1 MTLKER
7 LNDDLKSAMKQKE
20 ETRLAAIRQI
30 RGAIQKK
37 EIDGGRDLT
46 EDDMLKVIGTL
57 IKQHKESIEMFEKGG
72 RAELVAK
79 EQEELTVLE
88 SYVPQQMSESEVK
101 TVILEAMQATGA
113 TSAKDIGKVMK
124 AVMAKTQG
132 RADGKMVNQFVKE
145 MLERT
150 S

>member
-7 LNDDLKSAMKQKE
+7 LNDDLKRAMKQKE

-37 EIDGGRDLT
+37 EIDAGRDLT

-79 EQEELTVLE
+79 EQEELTAL
-88 SYVPQQMSESEVK
+88 
-101 TVILEAMQATGA
+101 
-113 TSAKDIGKVMK
+113 
-124 AVMAKTQG
+124 
-132 RADGKMVNQFVKE
+132 
-145 MLERT
+145 
-150 S
+150 

>member
-37 EIDGGRDLT
+37 EIDVGRDLT

-101 TVILEAMQATGA
+101 AVILEAMQATGA

-132 RADGKMVNQFVKE
+132 RADGKMVNQWVKE
-145 MLERT
+145 MLP
-150 S
+150 

>member
-20 ETRLAAIRQI
+20 ELRLAAIRQI

-37 EIDGGRDLT
+37 EIDAGRDLA

-101 TVILEAMQATGA
+101 AVILEAMQATGA

-132 RADGKMVNQFVKE
+132 RADGKMVNQLVKE
-145 MLERT
+145 MLERVL
-150 S
+150 

>member
-37 EIDGGRDLT
+37 EIDVGRDLT

-79 EQEELTVLE
+79 EQEELTALE
-88 SYVPQQMSESEVK
+88 SYVPQQMSEEAVK
-101 TVILEAMQATGA
+101 ALILEVIQATGA

-132 RADGKMVNQFVKE
+132 RADGKMVNQWVKE
-145 MLERT
+145 MLP
-150 S
+150 